1 MTKIVATAITRLTLL
16 SPLGLYPSQGVAT
29 SYGRLIIEDDIA
41 FIVTNSEHDQRDG
54 DPERFSEVE
63 FLTIEEMRFLGCLTV
78 AWPESLGTLKFYP
91 IPGHMDLPFDLTAPR
106 TALLEAARQHMRAV
120 HADRHA
126 TGLVLGPLVG
136 GPAYRRQDEA
146 SDEELVESLCGKVDL
161 ASHILIRGLG
171 ALIRADMLS
180 SRLEFWEPATMMLH
194 ISLAAT
200 QELTFDM
207 LRHEGNPN
215 PSSKDA
221 SERLARAFG
230 DDPRGD
236 NYFQEYY
243 GHRNIIVHPRSRHG
257 TFSYPPL
264 AADDFYDLRP
274 NLIAVYVWL
283 ITGSPPCR

>member
-1 MTKIVATAITRLTLL
+1 
-16 SPLGLYPSQGVAT
+16 
-29 SYGRLIIEDDIA
+29 
-41 FIVTNSEHDQRDG
+41 
-54 DPERFSEVE
+54 
-63 FLTIEEMRFLGCLTV
+63 
-78 AWPESLGTLKFYP
+78 
-91 IPGHMDLPFDLTAPR
+91 MDLPFDLTAPR

-120 HADRHA
+120 HADRYA

-136 GPAYRRQDEA
+136 GPAYRCRDEA
-146 SDEELVESLCGKVDL
+146 SDEELVELLCSKVDL
-161 ASHILIRGLG
+161 ASHIILRGLG
-171 ALIRADMLS
+171 ALIRADMLW
-180 SRLEFWEPATMMLH
+180 SRLEFGEPATMMLH

-200 QELTFDM
+200 QELIFDM
-207 LRHEGNPN
+207 LRQEGNPN

-243 GHRNIIVHPRSRHG
+243 ADRNIIVHPRSCHG
-257 TFSYPPL
+257 TYSYPPL

-274 NLIAVYVWL
+274 DLVAVYVWL